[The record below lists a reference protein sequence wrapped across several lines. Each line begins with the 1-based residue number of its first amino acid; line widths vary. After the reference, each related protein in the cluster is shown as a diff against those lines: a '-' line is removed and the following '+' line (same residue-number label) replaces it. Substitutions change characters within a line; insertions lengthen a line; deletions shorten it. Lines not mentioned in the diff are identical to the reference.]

1 MINAIN
7 NVCSKSYW
15 WRCDELSYHINTV
28 KLFIWIK
35 IEDTGRKKHEVPCV
49 WRRSIS
55 LVKQSISIC
64 SNLFLHLN
72 CCISSICNKNT
83 HLESS
88 GWHYST
94 CIMLFRPN
102 VWCIYP
108 LVHFSTNDKLKD
120 GGKSPHQLT
129 ISFHFNCTLRI
140 VLISKQLNRN
150 GSP

>member
-15 WRCDELSYHINTV
+15 WHCDELSYHINTV

-94 CIMLFRPN
+94 CMMHLSPCTFQHQWQTVNWCGLF
-102 VWCIYP
+102 
-108 LVHFSTNDKLKD
+108 
-120 GGKSPHQLT
+120 PHPS

-140 VLISKQLNRN
+140 VLIFKQLNRN